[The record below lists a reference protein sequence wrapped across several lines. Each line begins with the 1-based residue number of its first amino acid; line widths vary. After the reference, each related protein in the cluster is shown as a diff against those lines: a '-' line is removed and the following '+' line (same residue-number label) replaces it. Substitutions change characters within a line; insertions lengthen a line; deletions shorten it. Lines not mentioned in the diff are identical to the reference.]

1 MGCTASSSYAPPTL
15 DNLSGPALIK
25 PSVLTSSS
33 RSSSTTY
40 DSSENSYALKASE
53 PEIAPSH
60 TVRSPQR
67 RLSTGSLNGSM
78 RRPSICSLSGSSNR
92 FKRLTG
98 KTKLTEAE
106 LRTLWSVFDLVAN
119 DESDPLHTPDSM
131 CAEQWPRALA
141 LLPYLSVQSLA
152 EPIAARLF
160 AHIEP
165 KDGSGVGF
173 DEFAVLCSKL
183 LCSEPR
189 DRAELTMRAYNTET
203 RGGGTCS
210 RADMLQLVRI
220 ISQQA
225 HEQLAQYAAE
235 AAAQQQHHDSSSSDS
250 SSSAAIDISSSS
262 SGSSSALSAAAVAER
277 AEAAAQSF
285 VQAAF
290 QLHDHGSKNKLSS
303 KEFSNW
309 VATCPRLICRIAE
322 YSVSVHTTVC
332 SQAGT
337 LL

>member
-1 MGCTASSSYAPPTL
+1 M
-15 DNLSGPALIK
+15 
-25 PSVLTSSS
+25 
-33 RSSSTTY
+33 
-40 DSSENSYALKASE
+40 
-53 PEIAPSH
+53 
-60 TVRSPQR
+60 
-67 RLSTGSLNGSM
+67 
-78 RRPSICSLSGSSNR
+78 CSLSGSSNR

-106 LRTLWSVFDLVAN
+106 VRTLWSVFDLVVN
-119 DESDPLHTPDSM
+119 DESDPLHRPDSM
-131 CAEQWPRALA
+131 CQQQWPRALA

-152 EPIAARLF
+152 EPLAARLF
-160 AHIEP
+160 AYIEP

-173 DEFAVLCSKL
+173 DDFAVLCSKL
-183 LCSEPR
+183 LYSEPR

-203 RGGGTCS
+203 RAGGTCS
-210 RADMLQLVRI
+210 KADMLQLVRL
-220 ISQQA
+220 ISQHA

-235 AAAQQQHHDSSSSDS
+235 AAAASHQQQQQHSSSDS
-250 SSSAAIDISSSS
+250 SSISSDASSSSS
-262 SGSSSALSAAAVAER
+262 SGSSALSAEAVAQR

-290 QLHDHGSKNKLSS
+290 QLHDNGSKSKLSS
-303 KEFSNW
+303 KEFSAW
-309 VATCPRLICRIAE
+309 VATCPRLICRLAE

>member
-1 MGCTASSSYAPPTL
+1 M
-15 DNLSGPALIK
+15 
-25 PSVLTSSS
+25 
-33 RSSSTTY
+33 
-40 DSSENSYALKASE
+40 
-53 PEIAPSH
+53 
-60 TVRSPQR
+60 
-67 RLSTGSLNGSM
+67 
-78 RRPSICSLSGSSNR
+78 CSLSGSSTR

-106 LRTLWSVFDLVAN
+106 LRTLWSVFDLVVN
-119 DESDPLHTPDSM
+119 DESDHLYTPDSM

-141 LLPYLSVQSLA
+141 LLPYLSLQSLA

-160 AHIEP
+160 AYTEP